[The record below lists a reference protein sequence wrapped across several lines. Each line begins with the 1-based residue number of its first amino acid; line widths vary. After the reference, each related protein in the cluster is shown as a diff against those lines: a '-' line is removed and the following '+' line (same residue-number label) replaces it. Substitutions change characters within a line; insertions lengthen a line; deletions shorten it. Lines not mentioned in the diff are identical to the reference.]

1 MNKTKLKRTS
11 NLAVVLRN
19 KGVMLHLFEDSDYLM
34 EENSNLPLTNYN
46 SDLTH
51 LEDSDYDIVKIYKI
65 NTDKLSVLND
75 LYFSRIDEEDGSL
88 IWERDDN

>member
-34 EENSNLPLTNYN
+34 EENSNLPLINFN

-51 LEDSDYDIVKIYKI
+51 LEDSDYDIVKIYRI
-65 NTDKLSVLND
+65 NTDKLTVLND
-75 LYFSRIDEEDGSL
+75 LYFSRITEDDGTL
-88 IWERDDN
+88 VWEREDD